1 MTLPKFSY
9 KKQKSLRYRKIYNID
24 TGFSGIRSGKN
35 IPDYGRNVENIVFL
49 QLARNSGRLNF
60 EVYYFKQNYEVDFVI
75 YKNREVAEL
84 IQVAS
89 SIADERTL
97 KREIR
102 SLISAANDL
111 NTDKL
116 TILTLDEDMEIQSD
130 GKRIEIRNIIKWML
144 EQPEQNY

>member
-1 MTLPKFSY
+1 
-9 KKQKSLRYRKIYNID
+9 
-24 TGFSGIRSGKN
+24 
-35 IPDYGRNVENIVFL
+35 
-49 QLARNSGRLNF
+49 
-60 EVYYFKQNYEVDFVI
+60 VYYFKKNYEVDFVI
-75 YKNREVAEL
+75 YKNRKVTEL

-89 SIADERTL
+89 SIADDRTL

-102 SLISAANDL
+102 SLIRAANDL

-144 EQPEQNY
+144 EQPEQNC